1 MKKEQIHIV
10 INVCAVTFQFGSNLF
25 LSLSMFFYL
34 FNNEITFQ
42 SNSILMLEV
51 ETYQNEIR
59 FYVRKKGRIFIK
71 QKKKTIN

>member
-42 SNSILMLEV
+42 SNSILMLK
-51 ETYQNEIR
+51 TYHNEIR